1 MAPTMPQPGDLIA
14 GKYQLETQLGR
25 GGMGAVYAARHTVT
39 GRRFAV
45 KLLSHEL
52 AGDAQAEARF
62 LREAM
67 LASAINHP
75 AIVEVYDV
83 GHHEGFP
90 YMVMKLLQGETLGQ
104 RLRRGTL
111 SPNEAI
117 AILVPVLDGIGAAH
131 ERGIVHRDLKPDNI
145 MLEREGGIERPRV
158 LDFGI
163 SKLVG
168 SGTDTRTG
176 LTRPG
181 TSIGTPD
188 YMSPE
193 QVRGVADLDARTDV
207 YALGVI
213 LYEMLT
219 GAVPYEGNNYADL
232 VLRIVSGGAPGVRAW
247 NTELPEELEE
257 IVARAMAT
265 AREQRYAS
273 VRELSD
279 ALTQFKR
286 SRKSNAGPRAA
297 RPRPSSS
304 STPFATESTAPSLVP
319 PLQSRR
325 LGYALGAVAGIATI
339 SGLLWLFWPAATPA
353 APPASAAAS
362 PPGPPSPPRVPV
374 APPVPKPA
382 VAAAAATPPAS
393 SAQMDRQPASA
404 EGWVSAPAASE
415 PATKPQTAREPEAVE
430 SALDR
435 SRRNERRKASTDGE
449 ATPTRRRRTDQPETG
464 VEIID
469 PFK

>member
-1 MAPTMPQPGDLIA
+1 MPQPGDLIA
-14 GKYQLETQLGR
+14 GKYRLETQLGR
-25 GGMGAVYAARHTVT
+25 GGMGAVYAARHTTT
-39 GRRFAV
+39 GRRFAI

-62 LREAM
+62 LREAT

-111 SPNEAI
+111 SPQEAI

-131 ERGIVHRDLKPDNI
+131 DNGIVHRDLKPDNI

-168 SGTDTRTG
+168 GTDNRTG

-193 QVRGVADLDARTDV
+193 QVRGVADLDGRTDV

-232 VLRIVSGGAPGVRAW
+232 VLKIVNGGAPGIRAW
-247 NTELPEELEE
+247 NTELSEELEA
-257 IVARAMAT
+257 IVARAMA
-265 AREQRYAS
+265 ASREQRFAS
-273 VRELSD
+273 VKELSD
-279 ALTQFKR
+279 ALVHFKR
-286 SRKSNAGPRAA
+286 SRPSTVGPRAT
-297 RPRPSSS
+297 RPRPSSG
-304 STPFATESTAPSLVP
+304 STPFATEANAPVVVP
-319 PLQSRR
+319 VRSPR
-325 LGYALGAVAGIATI
+325 LGYALGAVAGLLAT
-339 SGLLWLFWPAATPA
+339 SGLLWLFWPESSA
-353 APPASAAAS
+353 APPVKAAAS
-362 PPGPPSPPRVPV
+362 APARPPPAPAPKPKVAKLEVAPQPQPQPPAAQPTLAAEPV
-374 APPVPKPA
+374 APTPGWNDPATPTTPPSAEPPKPA
-382 VAAAAATPPAS
+382 V
-393 SAQMDRQPASA
+393 
-404 EGWVSAPAASE
+404 
-415 PATKPQTAREPEAVE
+415 E
-430 SALDR
+430 SAR
-435 SRRNERRKASTDGE
+435 SRARAERRSANTRDE
-449 ATPTRRRRTDQPETG
+449 AARRRMDQPDMG
-464 VEIID
+464 ADIID
-469 PFK
+469 PFAAPR